1 MEPHVPQKAPYA
13 VEVEAGKSYFWCSCG
28 QSSKQPFCDG
38 SHKGSGFSPVK
49 WEAPENKTV
58 YSAAASTARTSRCAT
73 ASTSSSD
80 QKRQGWQGSRWP
92 ICGRAADTMRPAA
105 PLPSRPHP
113 RSQPYFPIRNTAGRS
128 SGSSGA
134 RFFQSEMS
142 ALATFCCGS
151 VMPQATASLVV
162 GLSV

>member
-58 YSAAASTARTSRCAT
+58 F
-73 ASTSSSD
+73 
-80 QKRQGWQGSRWP
+80 QW
-92 ICGRAADTMRPAA
+92 
-105 PLPSRPHP
+105 HV
-113 RSQPYFPIRNTAGRS
+113 AGR
-128 SGSSGA
+128 
-134 RFFQSEMS
+134 MD
-142 ALATFCCGS
+142 TS
-151 VMPQATASLVV
+151 VYLKINNLDFSMCRPIDREIWTL
-162 GLSV
+162 